1 MIQAMGWDARV
12 LGLAAGQLLPEN
24 DFLVGSDELDAY
36 DLVHVRVPQV
46 QLERV
51 QKLESLG
58 FRYIGLDVELERTQ
72 AVKANSPTDAV
83 EWRIQHVQHSDTD
96 FEIQGFIIEDSR
108 LMLDARCKERLVAN
122 FWDGVVREHCENF
135 ADTVICAID
144 GHNRLCG
151 LISCIHQ
158 PDHIHMFLVAVH
170 PDVQNRGLGGLLVQ
184 EAASMADQQQIRLR
198 TNVMASNTLGFNFY
212 LKQNFQVNGA
222 EIIMHRWREEMS
234 HDP

>member
-108 LMLDARCKERLVAN
+108 FMLDARCKERLVAN

-158 PDHIHMFLVAVH
+158 PDHIQMFLVAIH

>member
-158 PDHIHMFLVAVH
+158 PDHIQMFLVAVH